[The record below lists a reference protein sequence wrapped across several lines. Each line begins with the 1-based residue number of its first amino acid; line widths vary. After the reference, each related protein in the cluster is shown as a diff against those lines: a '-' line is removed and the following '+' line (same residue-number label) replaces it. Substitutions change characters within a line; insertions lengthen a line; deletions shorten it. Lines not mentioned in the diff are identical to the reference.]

1 MDPGTKTLLI
11 GERFAVFPFFEGQ
24 PREFEPGRLHVFIG
38 PGKAFGSGEHETT
51 ASVLQEMERM
61 DGWPNA
67 RVLDIG
73 CGTGVL
79 SIAAARLGARDITAI
94 DTEEDAVAACRC
106 NVALNGVADTVFVKH
121 GDIGAVRG
129 ERYDII
135 LANLYGDLLVEVA
148 DDTALL
154 LKPQARLILSGISY
168 EYAYEVKKAFIE
180 LGLAVARSRALENYC
195 TFVLKKER

>member
-1 MDPGTKTLLI
+1 MDAVIKTLLI
-11 GERFAVFPFFEGQ
+11 GEKFAVFPFFEGR
-24 PREFEPGRLHVFIG
+24 PRELEPGRLHIFIG

-51 ASVLQEMERM
+51 ASVLQEMEKM
-61 DGWPNA
+61 TGWREA

-94 DTEEDAVAACRC
+94 DTEEDAVEACRR
-106 NVALNGVADTVFVKH
+106 NIALNGVEDMIMVKR
-121 GDIGAVRG
+121 GDIGSVRR

-135 LANLYGDLLVEVA
+135 LANLYGDLLVEIA
-148 DDTALL
+148 DDAALL

-168 EYAYEVKKAFIE
+168 EYAYEVKKAFTG

-195 TFVLKKER
+195 TLVLKKER